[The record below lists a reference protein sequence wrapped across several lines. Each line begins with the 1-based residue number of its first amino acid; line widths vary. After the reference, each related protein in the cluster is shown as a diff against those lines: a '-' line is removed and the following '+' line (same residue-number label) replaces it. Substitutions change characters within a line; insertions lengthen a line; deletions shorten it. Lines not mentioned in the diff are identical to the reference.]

1 LRRIILSLATLL
13 TLFCGSGAHCIY
25 QYGPVWPTYVA
36 QAPQLLPP
44 GATKLQVMQVVNDNT
59 ARVTSL
65 STSNATISSPTMPV
79 SLRGNIALE
88 RPNRFRLRASHPMTG
103 PEVDLGSNDQL
114 FWVWL
119 HREQPPAVY
128 FCHHDQ
134 LHSSAARE
142 RMPIEPKWLIE
153 ALGLTTFDPDG
164 AHSGPRVRRDGSLEI
179 LSTLPLPSGHATA
192 AQANETNKITIIDA
206 RHGWVLEQH
215 VYRDGRL
222 VASALARDHRYDPLS
237 GVSLP
242 QRVEIHISNAQYPNG
257 QMTLDIDLGNVQINS
272 LAGDRDKLWTM
283 PSFSGSSPIDL
294 GQWKPPVPRTS
305 ARPFATRPDAPAT
318 DRQWNGARRR

>member
-1 LRRIILSLATLL
+1 
-13 TLFCGSGAHCIY
+13 
-25 QYGPVWPTYVA
+25 
-36 QAPQLLPP
+36 
-44 GATKLQVMQVVNDNT
+44 MQVVNDNT
-59 ARVTSL
+59 ARVISL

-79 SLRGNIALE
+79 SLRSSIALE
-88 RPNRFRLRASHPMTG
+88 RPNRFRLLASHPMTG

-128 FCHHDQ
+128 FCRHDQ
-134 LHSSAARE
+134 FHSSAARE

-153 ALGLTTFDPDG
+153 ALGLTTFDPAG
-164 AHSGPRVRRDGSLEI
+164 AHNEPRLRRDGSLEI
-179 LSTLPLPSGHATA
+179 LSTLPADRATD
-192 AQANETNKITIIDA
+192 AQASETNKITIVDA

-222 VASALARDHRYDPLS
+222 VASALAHDHRYYPSS

-257 QMTLDIDLGNVQINS
+257 QMTLDINLGNVQINS
-272 LAGDRDKLWTM
+272 LVGDRAQLWTM
-283 PSFSGSSPIDL
+283 PSFPGSAPIDL
-294 GQWKPPVPRTS
+294 GQWNPPVLRTS
-305 ARPFATRPDAPAT
+305 ARPFATRTPFATRAPFATRTENLAT
-318 DRQWNGARRR
+318 DRQWSGARRRRF